1 MSLSLPRFEGWSV
14 VRLCQSVM
22 SLSSIW
28 CILWDH
34 QLLETLNDNATLLT
48 KVVSTMFVLVVVG
61 SLLLSLTLN
70 ISKAAANSTY
80 RTKGE
85 DSNSSNLET
94 A

>member
-1 MSLSLPRFEGWSV
+1 M
-14 VRLCQSVM
+14 VRSTLVSTM
-22 SLSSIW
+22 FPSNIW
-28 CILWDH
+28 CIPWDH

-48 KVVSTMFVLVVVG
+48 KIVSTMFFLVVVG

-80 RTKGE
+80 RTKGK